1 MLAYSNIIEIYNIEL
16 ALSKFFDKKNRVNAS
31 KHRHELTKYCFARQ
45 EVFSNCQRVQ
55 VLYSGIYAGWGGVN
69 HKQKTVGLQYSGKYS
84 NAVVGSFPCFFL
96 QKHQSSKRMGKSN
109 FHKKFKDN
117 TTLKTV

>member
-1 MLAYSNIIEIYNIEL
+1 MQDRKS
-16 ALSKFFDKKNRVNAS
+16 F
-31 KHRHELTKYCFARQ
+31 LTAKGCK
-45 EVFSNCQRVQ
+45 

-84 NAVVGSFPCFFL
+84 NAVVGSFPYVFFL

-117 TTLKTV
+117 TPLKTV